1 MKIFQSLHH
10 KILLVF
16 AVCAS
21 IILLGFSIVYWIT
34 LEQHRSLEQ
43 HRDLPSV
50 SINWFKLNKGLLR
63 STWAQHAFIN
73 SGNPIFLRERNLA
86 WEQDIQPAFEQL
98 GHLYKKSR
106 VWLGERSVERR
117 SFYDLRLM
125 ILDLKNIQ
133 QKTSNL
139 TQTMNFEQSLEGW
152 STIEWPLVE
161 KIISQIQLLVR
172 WQNDFAKQQASELR
186 KVLSGLGI
194 WIWIIASLVL
204 VFVLVIALFF
214 AKRISDPLRKLRAEV
229 NNVIR
234 EQNNHKIIEKSIFEE
249 LNLDFTEN
257 EDEVKKLTEV
267 FREMEYVI
275 RERTQLLENSNRQ
288 LDEANRAKGIYL
300 TNMSHEL
307 RTPLNAIIGFTE
319 VLLES
324 KDKDTLSDYQ
334 ADRLSRIFK
343 SGKQLLDLIN
353 SLLDLSKI
361 EAGQMEVQRKD
372 FQLKILLHDVMEFLE
387 PLLEEKSLKHEFIF
401 QENKNFLLF
410 SDSGKIRQILINLI
424 GNAIKFT
431 EPGGQ
436 IEIKSTQKKEGI
448 YVAIKD
454 TGCGISIEHQAQI
467 FKVFHQVKSSG
478 IADQKGTGLGLAL
491 VQSLMKLIGGSISMK
506 SKPGEGSTFTLH
518 FPHPE
523 LIKKYF

>member
-16 AVCAS
+16 EVCAS

-86 WEQDIQPAFEQL
+86 WKQDIQPAFEQL

-214 AKRISDPLRKLRAEV
+214 AKRISDPLRKLRIALTITSAKLEKLALPEGSSKSV
-229 NNVIR
+229 FLKGLPARNAKAIR
-234 EQNNHKIIEKSIFEE
+234 KNATITKSRNGTGSIPR
-249 LNLDFTEN
+249 FT
-257 EDEVKKLTEV
+257 
-267 FREMEYVI
+267 RGC
-275 RERTQLLENSNRQ
+275 SN
-288 LDEANRAKGIYL
+288 
-300 TNMSHEL
+300 
-307 RTPLNAIIGFTE
+307 PLN
-319 VLLES
+319 
-324 KDKDTLSDYQ
+324 
-334 ADRLSRIFK
+334 
-343 SGKQLLDLIN
+343 
-353 SLLDLSKI
+353 
-361 EAGQMEVQRKD
+361 
-372 FQLKILLHDVMEFLE
+372 
-387 PLLEEKSLKHEFIF
+387 
-401 QENKNFLLF
+401 
-410 SDSGKIRQILINLI
+410 
-424 GNAIKFT
+424 
-431 EPGGQ
+431 
-436 IEIKSTQKKEGI
+436 KK
-448 YVAIKD
+448 
-454 TGCGISIEHQAQI
+454 
-467 FKVFHQVKSSG
+467 
-478 IADQKGTGLGLAL
+478 
-491 VQSLMKLIGGSISMK
+491 
-506 SKPGEGSTFTLH
+506 
-518 FPHPE
+518 
-523 LIKKYF
+523 